1 MEQNPHALSIVSEKV
16 MVLEGAMVG
25 SVNAGTDPL
34 NKKKR
39 LMKELDIMKLNILIL
54 QETLNLL
61 PLMPKLENIDS
72 HMI

>member
-25 SVNAGTDPL
+25 NVNAETDPL